1 MLMLYKYLF
10 YGVSYYVKKYDNLW
24 NVGETYYVGGAI
36 FVGMAIDT
44 LLFNIYRLLGILW
57 LPELLNYKFTFLG
70 RIWPLFIPLVIAV
83 YLGITG
89 KHSKIYDE
97 VANMEPKKKRK
108 FKVLN
113 IIHLLII
120 YGFMVVLSDYI
131 RYYIRGFDSPL
142 FEWIESL

>member
-1 MLMLYKYLF
+1 MLYKYLF

-44 LLFNIYRLLGILW
+44 LIFDIYSLLGILW
-57 LPELLNYKFTFLG
+57 KPELLDCNFTLWG
-70 RIWPLFIPLVIAV
+70 KILPLIIPLASAI
-83 YLGITG
+83 YLGVTG

-97 VANMEPKKKRK
+97 VANMEPKKKK
-108 FKVLN
+108 IYKVLN
-113 IIHLLII
+113 IVHLLVF
-120 YGFMVVLSDYI
+120 YGFMSISSDYI
-131 RYYIRGFDSPL
+131 RYYIMGFDSPL